1 MTEALAGG
9 GPPAPMPMSEVAA
22 RAALDEGVGVQ
33 GSETKGPD
41 AVTRIEVANAEVEHD
56 SGH

>member
-1 MTEALAGG
+1 
-9 GPPAPMPMSEVAA
+9 MPMSEVAV